1 MAAPLNWTKT
11 APGRYVETESG
22 LTITRDANEYRPYGL
37 SGVHGCS
44 GRYSSLRSAMIE
56 GGKMVATIAE
66 ARDAEHRFRVLKID
80 TRTLAK

>member
-22 LTITRDANEYRPYGL
+22 LTIARDENEYKPYGV
-37 SGVHGCS
+37 SGVYGCS

-56 GGKMVATIAE
+56 GGKMVATVTE
-66 ARDAEHRFRVLKID
+66 ARDAEYRFRVLTLD
-80 TRTLAK
+80 TRTIAK